1 MRMAR
6 LKTVAGLLLVL
17 FMQLVFLFGSSPFI
31 LLGMDAIQATMLW
44 DVLACLAVA
53 AWFRRKRP
61 AGWRGRPVRHGPL
74 TDPRRLGP
82 WMAVLAAYSMAASA
96 CMSMS
101 MLFLESII
109 EDPGMAA
116 RTDVVESSGVLWYLL
131 LSVFVAPFAEEL
143 FYRIYTYGALRR
155 LLGAWPAAALSAIL
169 FGAGHTTLGHL
180 VTGTMFGFL
189 LCMVYE
195 YTGSW
200 WASVF
205 CHFVY
210 NFSVIAV
217 SMSDGLVSAST
228 TTLGGV
234 LSTVASIVLVL
245 GSCAPVVRKETC
257 YGLYGVPGVPDRDE
271 ANHP

>member
-155 LLGAWPAAALSAIL
+155 LLGAWPAAALSV
-169 FGAGHTTLGHL
+169 FGP
-180 VTGTMFGFL
+180 
-189 LCMVYE
+189 
-195 YTGSW
+195 S
-200 WASVF
+200 
-205 CHFVY
+205 
-210 NFSVIAV
+210 
-217 SMSDGLVSAST
+217 
-228 TTLGGV
+228 
-234 LSTVASIVLVL
+234 SIIFP
-245 GSCAPVVRKETC
+245 SSRCP
-257 YGLYGVPGVPDRDE
+257 
-271 ANHP
+271 